1 MTRRSGEPR
10 RASRGN
16 ASPTRWIVGILAV
29 AVLGAIGWNVAL
41 QETADILVFKSS
53 RCECCDLWVAHLRQQ
68 GFKVYV
74 STQEHLVAV
83 RAKYGVPERLS
94 ACHTARAG
102 GYTIE
107 GHVPAADIR
116 RLLRERPAIAGSRFR
131 ACRSGHR
138 GWSRGI
144 GTTLTRSSPLTCRGA
159 RACLNSTEVRRILCA
174 IRCRAGH
181 STGDCRRPP
190 VLVTCLGLADGVQR
204 VTRHRLLGSTQNQ
217 RWQ

>member
-10 RASRGN
+10 RASRRN

-41 QETADILVFKSS
+41 QETADILVFKSP

-83 RAKYGVPERLS
+83 RAKFGVPERLS

-116 RLLRERPAIAGSRFR
+116 RLLRERPAIAGL
-131 ACRSGHR
+131 AVPGMP
-138 GWSRGI
+138 I
-144 GTTLTRSSPLTCRGA
+144 GSPGMEQGDRHDPYAVLAFDTQGGTRMF
-159 RACLNSTEVRRILCA
+159 EQ
-174 IRCRAGH
+174 H
-181 STGDCRRPP
+181 
-190 VLVTCLGLADGVQR
+190 
-204 VTRHRLLGSTQNQ
+204 
-217 RWQ
+217 